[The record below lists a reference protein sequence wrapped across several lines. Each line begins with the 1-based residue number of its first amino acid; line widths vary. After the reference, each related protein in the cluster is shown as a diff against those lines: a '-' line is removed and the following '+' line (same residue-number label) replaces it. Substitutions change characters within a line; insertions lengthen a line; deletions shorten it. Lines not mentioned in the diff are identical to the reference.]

1 MKLRPATAAVVL
13 ALSAFALSAHA
24 DDLRRPYV
32 VQLVDKPV
40 ASYDGTV
47 AGYTAT
53 KPAAG
58 SRLNVDTTP
67 VQQYSGY
74 LVTKQSSV
82 LASVPSAEVLHTY
95 SVVLNGFTA
104 MLTDD
109 EVRTLKA
116 RSDVAAITPD
126 EARHLD
132 TNFTPT
138 FLGLDGAN
146 GLWSKLGGKSGAG
159 ENIIIGVVDGGVWP
173 ENAAYADRV
182 DADGNPTFDPSGT
195 LAYGPAPA
203 GWKGTCQTG
212 EGFSASHCNNKL
224 IGARYFDATYLTVG
238 KTTHWTE
245 FRSPRDSAA
254 GPSGHG
260 GHGTH
265 TSSTAAG
272 NTGVAAT
279 VGGASIGRLSGM
291 APRARVAMYKV
302 CWTYID
308 PTNPDGSGTRNSC
321 YVGDSVA
328 AIEQAVVD
336 GVNVINFSISGGTSP
351 TDPVEQAF
359 LHASDA
365 GVFVAASAGNDG
377 PANAVAHISPWLTA
391 VAASTHNRFMQGS
404 TTLGNGATYTGA
416 SLNST
421 ALPDAPLIRA
431 EDALLAGASA
441 DAAKLCFSST
451 WHTDGDGPGLDPA
464 KVAGK
469 IVVCTRGTS
478 DRVDKSRAV
487 KEAGGVGMIL
497 VNTSGD
503 LVADPHSVPTVH
515 VSAAD
520 GALIKAYAAQA
531 GATAAIGTFQIVA
544 STKPAPVV
552 ADFSSRGP
560 NRYDANVMKPDI
572 AAPGVD
578 IYAGVTPALTQAERD
593 AVAAGSL
600 MPPAAWE
607 SYQGTSMASPHIAG
621 IAALLKQA
629 HPAWSPSMIKSAMM
643 TTATMTFP
651 DGLPGLQAGQLPWGQ
666 GAGQINAN
674 AANDPG
680 LVYAINSV
688 DYLKYMCGVGIA
700 AQCGNGTLQPWNL
713 NLPSLAAGSV
723 VGSVTLTRSV
733 TNVGSSTATYT
744 AQAALPG
751 FNVTVSPS
759 TLQLAPG
766 QTKSFNVTLAVGSA
780 AANSWK
786 YGSLVWSDGG
796 AHTVTSPIVARAG
809 KPISTVAMVTGDRT
823 AQSRILSVATGFA
836 GKMTAQT
843 AGLKEITQTPVT
855 VVQSAAPPGGAAE
868 GAPLCKAGTA
878 GMNPIPVTIPANTVA
893 ASFELFARTTGAGNN
908 GDDIDMVMIN
918 EAGTAVGYSG
928 NFASNETIRLLAPAA
943 GNYTLCLIGYG
954 LENEQST
961 QTTLNS
967 AVVSTADTGGNFR
980 AAVPP
985 KVYAGSTSSVGVSW
999 SGLATGKRYLG
1010 GLRLLDQNNAVQ
1022 SNTLF
1027 LVETNN
1033 PIPVGDPQPRTSV
1046 VRKD

>member
-40 ASYDGTV
+40 ASYDGSV

-53 KPAAG
+53 KPDAG
-58 SRLNVDTTP
+58 SRLDVDTTP
-67 VQQYSGY
+67 VQQYTGY
-74 LVTKQSSV
+74 LVTKQNDV
-82 LASVPSAEVLHTY
+82 LAAVPSAEVLHTY

-116 RSDVAAITPD
+116 RTDVANITPD
-126 EARHLD
+126 APRHLD

-146 GLWSKLGGKSGAG
+146 GLWSKLGGKTGAG
-159 ENIIIGVVDGGVWP
+159 ENMIIGVVDGGVWP

-182 DADGNPTFDPSGT
+182 DTDGNPTFDPSGT

-203 GWKGTCQTG
+203 GWHGICQTG
-212 EGFSASHCNNKL
+212 EGFSATHCNNKL

-254 GPSGHG
+254 GATGHG

-265 TSSTAAG
+265 TSSTAGG

-279 VGGASIGRLSGM
+279 VGGSSIGRLSGM

-308 PTNPDGSGTRNSC
+308 PTATDGTGTKNSC

-359 LHASDA
+359 LHASNA

-404 TTLGNGATYTGA
+404 TTLGNGASYTGA
-416 SLNST
+416 SLNSN
-421 ALPDAPLIRA
+421 ALPAAPLILA
-431 EDALLAGASA
+431 TDAVKAGASA
-441 DAAKLCFSST
+441 TAANLCYSSA
-451 WHTDGDGPGLDPA
+451 WPGGPGLDPL
-464 KVAGK
+464 KVTGK
-469 IVVCTRGTS
+469 VVVCTRGTN
-478 DRVDKSRAV
+478 DRLDKSKAV

-497 VNTSGD
+497 VNSSGD
-503 LVADPHSVPTVH
+503 LIADPHSVPSVH

-520 GALIKAYAAQA
+520 GALIKAYAANN

-544 STKPAPVV
+544 SATNAPVV

-578 IYAGVTPALTQAERD
+578 IYAGVTPDLTQAQRD
-593 AVAAGSL
+593 AVADGSL
-600 MPPAAWE
+600 VPPAAWA

-629 HPAWSPSMIKSAMM
+629 HPTWSPSMIKSAMM
-643 TTATMTFP
+643 TTATLTYP
-651 DGLPGLQAGQLPWGQ
+651 DTKLGLQAGQLPWGQ
-666 GAGQINAN
+666 GAGHISAS

-688 DYLKYMCGVGIA
+688 DYLKYQCGVGVA
-700 AQCGNGTLQPWNL
+700 NSCGSGTLQPWNL

-723 VGSVTLTRSV
+723 VGTITLTRSV
-733 TNVGSSTATYT
+733 TNVGSTSATYT
-744 AQAALPG
+744 AQASLPG

-759 TLQLAPG
+759 TLALAPG
-766 QTKSFNVTLAVGSA
+766 QTKSFNVTLAVTTA
-780 AANSWK
+780 TPNDWK

-796 AHTVTSPIVARAG
+796 AHTVKSPIVARAG

-823 AQSRILSVATGFA
+823 SQSRILSVATGFT
-836 GKMTAQT
+836 GKMGAATG
-843 AGLKEITQTPVT
+843 GLKEIAQTAMT
-855 VVQSAAPPGGAAE
+855 VVQSAAPPGGAAAA
-868 GAPLCKAGTA
+868 APLCAAGTA
-878 GMNPIPVTIPANTVA
+878 GMNPVPVTVPANTLA
-893 ASFELFARTTGAGNN
+893 ASFELFSRTTGAGNGN
-908 GDDIDMVMIN
+908 DDIDMVLIN
-918 EAGTAVGYSG
+918 SAGTAVGYSG
-928 NFASNETIRLLAPAA
+928 NGGANETIRLLAPAA

-954 LENEQST
+954 LENNQST
-961 QTTLNS
+961 QTTLNA
-967 AVVSTADTGGNFR
+967 AVVSTADVGGNFK

-985 KVYAGSTSSVGVSW
+985 KVYAGSTASVGVNW
-999 SGLATGKRYLG
+999 SGLASGKRYLG
-1010 GLRLLDQNNAVQ
+1010 GLRLLDQNNVAQ

-1033 PIPVGDPQPRTSV
+1033 PIPLDDPQPRTQIV
-1046 VRKD
+1046 GKD